1 MSLNKASFWLTTVV
15 VLAGCPGPEKKPQLG
30 AVMVSC
36 APTSLE
42 VGQTSQCTASAT
54 YEGDQPATPSS
65 YVWTSSNE
73 SVATVDSTGKVT
85 PKGGGTVTLGASA
98 TVDGVTKEGQ
108 ATLTIIQPTLHET
121 AITGNET
128 WRAANN
134 PHVVR
139 GALQVTGATLTIE
152 AGVELRFDQDSELR
166 VTTGA
171 LRALGTPETPIRM
184 VARQSVPT
192 KGYWRGVVL
201 AASGSD
207 SELNY
212 VTLSHCGNASG
223 KGACLALENQAA
235 PVLRHVTVRDS
246 GTAGVLVADDGSA
259 FGTESTALNVSGS
272 EGYAVRIGANQASTL
287 PAESTFT
294 GNTLQAI
301 ELRGDVLRT
310 QTWPNPGLPYVV
322 TDRVKVGS
330 STTPTLTIP
339 AGTVLRFGAGARL
352 TVGNGGST
360 GTLPG
365 ELIVD
370 GTATAPVLLT
380 ADAAS
385 PTPGHWWGVHMFPR
399 SSSNTRLSHAIIEYG
414 GGGDTDRA
422 NLEVFGQGA
431 RPVINDVIVRKSLT
445 YGAKLSSGGEFGPG
459 STRLSAHDNGSYAV
473 FTEAD
478 EAGTLPT
485 GGTFHGNGRDAVN
498 IGYGGVGTTQR
509 WPNLGIPYVI
519 SDFINVG
526 SASTTPT
533 LTLSPGT
540 ELRFRPE
547 AGISVGADGRPGI
560 LWADG
565 LVDVD
570 NPRPIRFVPDTS
582 TPTRGFWRGLHF
594 WDATGSLLNLIV
606 VTHAGAGGP
615 APSIG
620 TGNLNMYK
628 DSGDNIVNSTFSDS
642 AGCGITVSDGTRPG
656 TTNVPYDF
664 VVSNYFS
671 NNTGANQCKN

>member
-1 MSLNKASFWLTTVV
+1 MSLNKASLWFSTLV

-30 AVMVSC
+30 AVSVSC
-36 APTSLE
+36 TPTSLE

-54 YEGDQPATPSS
+54 DEGGQPLTISS
-65 YVWTSSNE
+65 YAWTSSNA

-85 PKGGGTVTLGASA
+85 PVGGGTATVGASA
-98 TVDGVTKEGQ
+98 TVEGVTKDGQ

-121 AITGNET
+121 AITANET

-166 VTTGA
+166 VITGA
-171 LRALGTPETPIRM
+171 LRALGTPEAPIRM

-201 AASGSD
+201 AAAGSD
-207 SELNY
+207 SELNH

-223 KGACLALENQAA
+223 TGACLALENQAA
-235 PVLRHVTVRDS
+235 PLLRHVTVRDS
-246 GTAGVLVADDGSA
+246 GTAGILVADDGSA
-259 FGTESTALNVSGS
+259 FGTESTALNVSNS

-294 GNTLQAI
+294 GNKLQAI

-310 QTWPNPGLPYVV
+310 QTWPNRGLPYVV
-322 TDRVKVGS
+322 NGRVKVGS

-339 AGTVLRFGAGARL
+339 AGTVLRFGANAAL

-365 ELIVD
+365 ELVVD

-380 ADAAS
+380 ADAAT
-385 PTPGHWWGVHMFPR
+385 PAPGHWAGVIVYSR

-414 GGGDTDRA
+414 GGGDDERA
-422 NLEVFGQGA
+422 NLDVTDKGA

-445 YGAKLSSGGEFGPG
+445 YGAKLAWGAEFGPG
-459 STRLSAHDNGSYAV
+459 SARLSAHDNGSYAISV
-473 FTEAD
+473 WANQ
-478 EAGTLPT
+478 AGTLPT
-485 GGTFHGNGRDAVN
+485 GGTFHGNGHDAVN
-498 IGYGGVGTTQR
+498 IPTGNVVTTQR

-540 ELRFRPE
+540 ELRFKPE
-547 AGISVGADGRPGI
+547 AGMSIGADGQPGI
-560 LWADG
+560 LRLDG
-565 LVDVD
+565 YEDVD
-570 NPRPIRFVPDTS
+570 NPRPIRFVPDTP

-594 WDATGSLLNLIV
+594 WDATGSLINLALV
-606 VTHAGAGGP
+606 SHAGAGGP

-620 TGNLNMYK
+620 TGNLNVYK
-628 DSGDNIVNSTFSDS
+628 DSGDNIINSTFSDS

-656 TTNVPYDF
+656 TTNVPWDF
-664 VVSNYFS
+664 VTSNYFS
-671 NNTGANQCKN
+671 NNAGANQCTN